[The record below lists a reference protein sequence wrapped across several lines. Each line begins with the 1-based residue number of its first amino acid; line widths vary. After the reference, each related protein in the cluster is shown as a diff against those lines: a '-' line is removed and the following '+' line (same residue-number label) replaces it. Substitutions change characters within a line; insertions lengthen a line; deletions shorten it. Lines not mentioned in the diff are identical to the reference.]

1 MNEKKHILV
10 VDDDKRIR
18 KLIQKYLRKNNYL
31 VSTASNAS
39 EALSYT
45 ALIDFDLF
53 ILDVMMPGEDGLSL
67 TKKLLNKY
75 FTPIILLTAR
85 KETSDRIIGLE
96 TGADDY
102 ISKPFEPREL
112 ILRIESIFKRIKN
125 FDEKK
130 SIKDIS
136 IGILKFDCKRQE
148 LWNGDYLIVAGDF
161 SDNKKC
167 VNIFKFN
174 STTTP
179 ESFEHQKQ
187 IFQIGNHTS
196 GRFGRANYINNNY
209 ALVSNEYNAASSQTG
224 TYPGEYY
231 IYKREGTDWIYQ
243 DTIAYDSDAGRSYF
257 SRSLLIEAS

>member
-112 ILRIESIFKRIKN
+112 ILRIESILKRIKK
-125 FDEKK
+125 FGEKK
-130 SIKDIS
+130 SNKDIS
-136 IGILKFDCKRQE
+136 IGILKFDSKRQE
-148 LWNGDYLIVAGDF
+148 LWNGDYLIPLTRAERLLINKLINSVNEPVPRRQLAKEIFNDF
-161 SDNKKC
+161 KKKVKVDLINSDTYKDIERERVVD
-167 VNIFKFN
+167 VNINRLRKKIEKN
-174 STTTP
+174 PKSPRYLKTVR
-179 ESFEHQKQ
+179 SV
-187 IFQIGNHTS
+187 G
-196 GRFGRANYINNNY
+196 YM
-209 ALVSNEYNAASSQTG
+209 LV
-224 TYPGEYY
+224 P
-231 IYKREGTDWIYQ
+231 D
-243 DTIAYDSDAGRSYF
+243 
-257 SRSLLIEAS
+257 

>member
-75 FTPIILLTAR
+75 LTPIILLTAR

-112 ILRIESIFKRIKN
+112 ILRIESILKRIKK
-125 FDEKK
+125 FGEKNL
-130 SIKDIS
+130 IKIS
-136 IGILKFDCKRQE
+136 VL
-148 LWNGDYLIVAGDF
+148 
-161 SDNKKC
+161 
-167 VNIFKFN
+167 
-174 STTTP
+174 
-179 ESFEHQKQ
+179 ES
-187 IFQIGNHTS
+187 
-196 GRFGRANYINNNY
+196 
-209 ALVSNEYNAASSQTG
+209 
-224 TYPGEYY
+224 
-231 IYKREGTDWIYQ
+231 
-243 DTIAYDSDAGRSYF
+243 
-257 SRSLLIEAS
+257 